1 MLTVETDL
9 ISHRMAL
16 LVNKVGSRVLSSVKK
31 KREKKERK
39 WVGASG
45 GKGYGIGRVNV

>member
-16 LVNKVGSRVLSSVKK
+16 LVNKVGSRVLPSVKK
-31 KREKKERK
+31 KKKKERK
-39 WVGASG
+39 WVGAG
-45 GKGYGIGRVNV
+45 GGEG